1 MPGMV
6 VTVAVKAGQK
16 VAKGDPL
23 LSLEAMKME
32 TTIHAERDVVIKHIH
47 VKTSAVVSSKDLL
60 VEFAA

>member
-23 LSLEAMKME
+23 VSLEAMKME
-32 TTIHAERDVVIKHIH
+32 TMIRAERDGVIGHIH
-47 VKTSAVVSSKDLL
+47 VKPGSVVSAKDLL
-60 VEFAA
+60 IEFGG